1 MDILSA
7 GLTLLLIMD
16 PLGNIP
22 LFLSVLNTVE
32 SESRRRKILIRELFL
47 ALLVLLL
54 FLFAG
59 EYLLKW
65 LNLRQEAVRIAGGIV
80 LFLISLRMIFP
91 SEKGIMGEMPEGEP
105 FFVPLAIPL
114 LAGPSTLA
122 MLILLARSQPERIFE
137 WLVAVLGAWAVTS
150 LIMLSSTK
158 LNKLFGKRGLIAVER
173 LMGMVLVAI
182 SVQMLMDGIST
193 YLNVLTIR

>member
-22 LFLSVLNTVE
+22 LFLSVLKTVE

-65 LNLRQEAVRIAGGIV
+65 LNLRQEAVSIAGGIV

-105 FFVPLAIPL
+105 FFVPLAVPL

-137 WLVAVLGAWAVTS
+137 WLAAVLGAWVVTS
-150 LIMLSSTK
+150 LIMLSSSK

-193 YLNVLTIR
+193 YVNVLTIR

>member
-65 LNLRQEAVRIAGGIV
+65 LNLRQEAVSIAGGIV

-158 LNKLFGKRGLIAVER
+158 LNKLLGKRGLIAVER

-193 YLNVLTIR
+193 YLNVLTIH

>member
-65 LNLRQEAVRIAGGIV
+65 LNLRQEAVSIAGGIV

>member
-22 LFLSVLNTVE
+22 LFLSILKTVE

-65 LNLRQEAVRIAGGIV
+65 LNLRQEAVSIAGGIV

-105 FFVPLAIPL
+105 FFVPLAVPL

-137 WLVAVLGAWAVTS
+137 WLAAVLGAWAVTS
-150 LIMLSSTK
+150 LIMLSSSK
-158 LNKLFGKRGLIAVER
+158 LNKLFGKRGLIAVE
-173 LMGMVLVAI
+173 LSLI
-182 SVQMLMDGIST
+182 HI
-193 YLNVLTIR
+193 

>member
-22 LFLSVLNTVE
+22 LFLSVLKTVE
-32 SESRRRKILIRELFL
+32 NESRRRKILIRELFF

-59 EYLLKW
+59 EYLLQW
-65 LNLRQEAVRIAGGIV
+65 LNLRQEAVSIAGGIV

-105 FFVPLAIPL
+105 FFVPLAVPL

-122 MLILLARSQPERIFE
+122 MLILLARSQPERIYE
-137 WLVAVLGAWAVTS
+137 WLAAVLGAWVVTS
-150 LIMLSSTK
+150 LIMLSSSK
-158 LNKLFGKRGLIAVER
+158 LSKLFGKRGLIAVER

-182 SVQMLMDGIST
+182 SVQMLMDGMST
-193 YLNVLTIR
+193 YLNVMTIR

>member
-1 MDILSA
+1 MDILSV

-22 LFLSVLNTVE
+22 LFLSVLKTVE
-32 SESRRRKILIRELFL
+32 DDRRRRKILIRELFF

-54 FLFAG
+54 FLFVG
-59 EYLLKW
+59 QYLLQL
-65 LNLRQEAVRIAGGIV
+65 LNLRQEAVSISGGIV
-80 LFLISLRMIFP
+80 LFLISIRMIFP
-91 SEKGIMGEMPEGEP
+91 SEKGVMGDLPDGEP
-105 FFVPLAIPL
+105 FFVPLAVPL

-137 WLVAVLGAWAVTS
+137 WLIAVLGAWSVTS
-150 LIMLSSTK
+150 IIMLSSTK
-158 LNKLFGKRGLIAVER
+158 LNKLIGKRGLMAVER

-182 SVQMLMDGIST
+182 SVQMLMDGISS
-193 YLNVLTIR
+193 YMGVLTSN

>member
-1 MDILSA
+1 MDILST

-22 LFLSVLNTVE
+22 LFLSVLKTVDD
-32 SESRRRKILIRELFL
+32 ESRKRQILIRELCF
-47 ALLVLLL
+47 ALLVLLI
-54 FLFAG
+54 FLFVG
-59 EYLLKW
+59 QYLLLW
-65 LNLRQEAVRIAGGIV
+65 LNLRQEAVSIAGGIV

-91 SEKGIMGEMPEGEP
+91 TEKGIMGKMPSAEP
-105 FFVPLAIPL
+105 FFVPLAVPL

-122 MLILLARSQPERIFE
+122 MLILLARSQPDRIFE
-137 WLVAVLGAWAVTS
+137 WLIAVLGAWVVTS

-158 LNKLFGKRGLIAVER
+158 LHKLLGVRGLIAVER

-182 SVQMLMDGIST
+182 SVQMLLDGITT
-193 YLNVLTIR
+193 YLSVIPSL

>member
-32 SESRRRKILIRELFL
+32 SESRRRKILVRELFL

-65 LNLRQEAVRIAGGIV
+65 LNLRQEAVSIAGGIV

-158 LNKLFGKRGLIAVER
+158 LNKLLGKRGLIAVER